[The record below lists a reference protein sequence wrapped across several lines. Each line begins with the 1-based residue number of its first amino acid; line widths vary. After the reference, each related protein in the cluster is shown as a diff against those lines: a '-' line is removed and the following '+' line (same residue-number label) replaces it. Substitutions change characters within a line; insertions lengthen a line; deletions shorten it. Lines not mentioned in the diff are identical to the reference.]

1 MVLDAFVIIYGR
13 VKYRSDVYPNIV
25 SDSNYASD
33 MARFRE
39 FCLGHDRE
47 DPKYTPV

>member
-1 MVLDAFVIIYGR
+1 MDALVILYGR
-13 VKYRSDVYPNIV
+13 VKYWSDVYPNII
-25 SDSNYASD
+25 SGGAYTED

-47 DPKYTPV
+47 NPKYTPV